1 MLLLIQSLVVKNMKI
16 KGLKMFKYIFLIIS
30 LISISFYSYA
40 ETIEIEMLNKL
51 GKEKMVYSIK
61 VAKVDIGDTIIW
73 KSVDK
78 GHNVQFVE
86 MPDGVE
92 KFKSKINKDVE
103 YKFEIPGIYLY
114 VCTPHKS
121 MGMIG
126 LVVVGNDLS
135 NLNKIKKAK
144 MGGKS
149 KKIFKELLK
158 EL

>member
-1 MLLLIQSLVVKNMKI
+1 
-16 KGLKMFKYIFLIIS
+16 MFKYIFLIFS
-30 LISISFYSYA
+30 YISISFNSYA
-40 ETIEIEMLNKL
+40 ETIEIDMLNKL
-51 GKEKMVYSIK
+51 EKEKMVYSIK
-61 VAKVDIGDTIIW
+61 IARVDIGDTIIW

-78 GHNVQFVE
+78 GHNVEFVE
-86 MPDGVE
+86 MPNGVE
-92 KFKSKINKDVE
+92 KFKSKLSKDAE

-114 VCTPHKS
+114 VCSPHKS

-126 LVVVGNDLS
+126 LVVVGDDLS
-135 NLNKIKKAK
+135 NLDNIKKAK

>member
-1 MLLLIQSLVVKNMKI
+1 
-16 KGLKMFKYIFLIIS
+16 MFKYIFLIIS
-30 LISISFYSYA
+30 FISISFYSYA

-61 VAKVDIGDTIIW
+61 VANVDVGDTIIW

-86 MPDGVE
+86 MPEGVE

-114 VCTPHKS
+114 ICTPHKS

-135 NLNKIKKAK
+135 NLDKIKKAK
-144 MGGKS
+144 LGGKS
-149 KKIFKELLK
+149 KKIFKELLN

>member
-1 MLLLIQSLVVKNMKI
+1 MT
-16 KGLKMFKYIFLIIS
+16 KYLFIIIS
-30 LISISFYSYA
+30 SISLSFYGYA
-40 ETIEIEMLNKL
+40 KTIEIDMLNKL

-61 VAKVDIGDTIIW
+61 VAKIDIGDTIIW

-78 GHNVQFVE
+78 GHNVEFKE
-86 MPDGVE
+86 MPDGVD

-114 VCTPHKS
+114 ICTPHKS

-135 NLNKIKKAK
+135 NLDKIKKAK
-144 MGGKS
+144 LGGKS

>member
-1 MLLLIQSLVVKNMKI
+1 ML
-16 KGLKMFKYIFLIIS
+16 IFS
-30 LISISFYSYA
+30 YISISFNSYA
-40 ETIEIEMLNKL
+40 ETIEIDMLNKL
-51 GKEKMVYSIK
+51 EKEKMVYSIK
-61 VAKVDIGDTIIW
+61 IARVDIGDTIIW

-78 GHNVQFVE
+78 GHNVEFVE

-92 KFKSKINKDVE
+92 KFKSKLSKDAE
-103 YKFEIPGIYLY
+103 YKFDIPGIYLY

-126 LVVVGNDLS
+126 LVVVGDDVS
-135 NLNKIKKAK
+135 NLDKIKKAK
-144 MGGKS
+144 MKGKS

>member
-1 MLLLIQSLVVKNMKI
+1 MFKKSLLIICLLFYSS
-16 KGLKMFKYIFLIIS
+16 IS
-30 LISISFYSYA
+30 LA
-40 ETIEIEMLNKL
+40 KTIEIEMLNKL

-61 VAKVDIGDTIIW
+61 VAKIDIGDTIIW

-78 GHNVQFVE
+78 GHNVEFKE
-86 MPDGVE
+86 MPEGVK
-92 KFKSKINKDVE
+92 KFKSKLSKDAE
-103 YKFEIPGIYLY
+103 YTFEIPGIYLY

-126 LVVVGNDLS
+126 LVVVGDDRS
-135 NLNKIKKAK
+135 NLDEIKKAK
-144 MGGKS
+144 LGGKS

>member
-1 MLLLIQSLVVKNMKI
+1 MKI

-30 LISISFYSYA
+30 FISISFYSYA

-86 MPDGVE
+86 MPEGVE

-114 VCTPHKS
+114 ICTPHKS

-126 LVVVGNDLS
+126 LVVDGD
-135 NLNKIKKAK
+135 NLHNLDKIKKAK
-144 MGGKS
+144 LAGKS

>member
-1 MLLLIQSLVVKNMKI
+1 MLKNMEI
-16 KGLKMFKYIFLIIS
+16 KGFKMFKYLFLIIS
-30 LISISFYSYA
+30 FISISFYSYA
-40 ETIEIEMLNKL
+40 ETIEIDMLNKL
-51 GKEKMVYSIK
+51 EKEKMVYSIK

-78 GHNVQFVE
+78 GHNVEFVE
-86 MPDGVE
+86 MPNGVE
-92 KFKSKINKDVE
+92 KFKSKISKDAE

-126 LVVVGNDLS
+126 FVVVGDDLS
-135 NLNKIKKAK
+135 NLDKIKKAK

>member
-1 MLLLIQSLVVKNMKI
+1 ML
-16 KGLKMFKYIFLIIS
+16 KYLFLIIS
-30 LISISFYSYA
+30 CISISFYSYA
-40 ETIEIEMLNKL
+40 ETIEIDMLNKL
-51 GKEKMVYSIK
+51 EKEKMVYSIK

-78 GHNVQFVE
+78 GHNVEFLE
-86 MPDGVE
+86 MPEGVE
-92 KFKSKINKDVE
+92 KFKSKISKDAE

-126 LVVVGNDLS
+126 LVVVGDDLS
-135 NLNKIKKAK
+135 NLDNIKKAK
-144 MGGKS
+144 MKGKS
-149 KKIFKELLK
+149 KKVFKELLK

>member
-1 MLLLIQSLVVKNMKI
+1 
-16 KGLKMFKYIFLIIS
+16 MFKYLFLIIS
-30 LISISFYSYA
+30 CMSISYYSYA

-78 GHNVQFVE
+78 GHNVEFVE
-86 MPDGVE
+86 MPEGVE
-92 KFKSKINKDVE
+92 KFKSKISKDAE
-103 YKFEIPGIYLY
+103 YKFEVPGIYLY
-114 VCTPHKS
+114 ICTPHKA

-126 LVVVGNDLS
+126 LVVVGGDLS
-135 NLNKIKKAK
+135 NLDNIKKAK
-144 MGGKS
+144 MKGKS
-149 KKIFKELLK
+149 KKVFKELLK

>member
-1 MLLLIQSLVVKNMKI
+1 MKI

-73 KSVDK
+73 KSVYK
-78 GHNVQFVE
+78 RHNVQFVE
-86 MPDGVE
+86 MPEGVE

-126 LVVVGNDLS
+126 LVVVGDDLS
-135 NLNKIKKAK
+135 NLDKIKKAK